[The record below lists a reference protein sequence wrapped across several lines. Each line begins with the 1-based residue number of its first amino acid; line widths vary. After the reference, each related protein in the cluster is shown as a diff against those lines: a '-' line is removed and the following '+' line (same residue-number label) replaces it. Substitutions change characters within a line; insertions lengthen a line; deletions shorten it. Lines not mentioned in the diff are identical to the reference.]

1 MAEKRPSLTV
11 LGGPMAGTKF
21 VLEEGIRDVFV
32 GSDESCQFRITL
44 EGVSPLHAHLVVDAT
59 GVSIQD
65 AGSDKGLHVNDSP
78 VVATVPLRNGDIVWL
93 GTPGE
98 TDVVM
103 LQCILPRVVTAPPP
117 TLDAGPSEPI
127 PIDEETLA
135 LGPDALDD
143 VAGTAAHHGTPEPA
157 APDESV
163 TPGPTRARTELTF
176 VEDGETGSETVS
188 YAEERPL
195 AAASSPAF
203 FEDETEETAI
213 RAPAFE
219 DPTATTVVMAPDDV
233 AEVSTEPTFVMP
245 ETVEPPIPFA
255 PEPAGY
261 SEPAAEPTLAAP
273 PAFEP
278 SEEEAGLPPTIRAAS
293 APAPAPEARPS
304 ISPSKT
310 TTPRPN
316 LATPRPSAPTPA
328 PVASPA
334 PGSSSATPVARRPAP
349 SPRPAPRPVAP
360 RPAPASARR
369 ASSTPVGLYAAIAV
383 VVLVA
388 VGGGAYYMMSRR
400 SSPAPPPTQV
410 AQSPTPVPP
419 TLAAMPL
426 SPPVEEPPPPTT
438 PEAVATGAATPAP
451 PTPAPPTTLAA
462 VPPTTLR
469 PVASP
474 SPTPSP
480 KVTPTPAAKATASPT
495 TKAPPAT
502 TPAPSAEAVRA
513 QQTAAQVAGL
523 LGQAD
528 SALAARQYDAAI
540 GYMDE
545 VLKLDPANAKAAA
558 DRASAV
564 SLRDAARK
572 KFVPGRTVVKTEK
585 AQDRLAGFDGAAV
598 QKAPDFLGRIEF
610 DMSPSSGLKAGDPYS
625 LKFFLVNEGKKAV
638 RVGSLSATTT
648 VNGSGTGSSVPAKVK
663 EVDPQQRA
671 LVGELPG
678 VWKDGTSSWAAELL
692 LTANKGDSLKNS
704 LTWR

>member
-1 MAEKRPSLTV
+1 
-11 LGGPMAGTKF
+11 MAGTKF

-59 GVSIQD
+59 GVSIED

-78 VVATVPLRNGDIVWL
+78 VVSTVPLRNGDIVWL

-117 TLDAGPSEPI
+117 AVDVGASEPI

-135 LGPDALDD
+135 LGPDGLDEIT
-143 VAGTAAHHGTPEPA
+143 AAAAHHA
-157 APDESV
+157 APETVAPEEPV
-163 TPGPTRARTELTF
+163 TPVPTRSRPELTF
-176 VEDGETGSETVS
+176 VSDIETGSETVS
-188 YAEERPL
+188 YADERPI
-195 AAASSPAF
+195 APSPSPAF
-203 FEDETEETAI
+203 FEDETEETAV
-213 RAPAFE
+213 RAPAFVE
-219 DPTATTVVMAPDDV
+219 DPTDTTVVMAPDDV
-233 AEVSTEPTFVMP
+233 AEVSAEPTFVMP
-245 ETVEPPIPFA
+245 ESHEPPIRFA
-255 PEPAGY
+255 PEPAEY
-261 SEPAAEPTLAAP
+261 AEPAPEPVHAEPDLEPTLLTSP

-278 SEEEAGLPPTIRAAS
+278 SEEEAGLPPTIRAA
-293 APAPAPEARPS
+293 PAPAPEARSSTLPT
-304 ISPSKT
+304 KT
-310 TTPRPN
+310 TP
-316 LATPRPSAPTPA
+316 LARPSPTRPRAAATPTPA

-334 PGSSSATPVARRPAP
+334 PGSSSATPAARKPAAA
-349 SPRPAPRPVAP
+349 SRPAPRPAARP
-360 RPAPASARR
+360 EPAPARR
-369 ASSTPVGLYAAIAV
+369 ASSTPVGLYAAIGV
-383 VVLVA
+383 VVLA
-388 VGGGAYYMMSRR
+388 AAGGGAYYMMRGR
-400 SSPAPPPTQV
+400 SEPAPPPTQV
-410 AQSPTPVPP
+410 AQAPTPVPP
-419 TLAAMPL
+419 TLAATPL
-426 SPPVEEPPPPTT
+426 PPPVEETPPPT
-438 PEAVATGAATPAP
+438 PEAVATSAATPAP
-451 PTPAPPTTLAA
+451 PPTTLAA
-462 VPPTTLR
+462 VPTTTLR
-469 PVASP
+469 AVASP

-480 KVTPTPAAKATASPT
+480 KATPTPSAKATPSPT

-502 TPAPSAEAVRA
+502 TPAPSAEVVRA
-513 QQTAAQVAGL
+513 QQTATQVAGL
-523 LGQAD
+523 LAQAD
-528 SALAARQYDAAI
+528 SAMGARQYEAAI
-540 GYMDE
+540 SHLDE

-558 DRASAV
+558 DRVSAV

-585 AQDRLAGFDGAAV
+585 AQDGLAGFDGAAV

-625 LKFFLVNEGKKAV
+625 LKFFLVNEGKKAI
-638 RVGSLSATTT
+638 RVGSLTATTT
-648 VNGSGTGSSVPAKVK
+648 VNGAGTGASVPAKVK